1 MKQEKMAEITKY
13 ASGIS
18 KVSLGSRSEGAKGK
32 GKIFLF
38 KKEKSV
44 NSMLVFPEQV

>member
-32 GKIFLF
+32 GEIFLS
-38 KKEKSV
+38 KREKA
-44 NSMLVFPEQV
+44 